1 MAKKK
6 IIFLNRYFYPD
17 DSDNSQLLADLAFHL
32 ADQDHIVYVITSR
45 QRFDNTNANLDARTI
60 TRGVNI
66 YRVWTSSFGRA
77 NLLGRA
83 FDYSSFYLSA
93 SWTLFRLAHKGDL
106 VVAKTDPPL
115 ISICA
120 AYICKLRR
128 AQLINWL
135 QILFP
140 EVAGALDMKKFSDK
154 TYHYIK
160 KIRNSSLRRARKNV
174 VLGDS
179 MKRILWANRI
189 NPSKIRVIHNWADEK
204 AIKPVEPEDNYL
216 RRSWGLNKKFVV
228 GYSGGMG
235 RAHNFDVIM
244 SAAEKLRDNKQ
255 IHFLFIG
262 GGAQLKS
269 LQLFVVDKMLENV
282 MFQPNQE
289 HDQLAVS
296 LSVADVH
303 LISLKPSL
311 EGLIVPSKF
320 YGITAVG
327 RPAIYIGDQIGEIAS
342 IVQETSCGYALDS
355 DDTDGLVESIS
366 SLADDTDLCRGM
378 GIEARKLFDQRFT
391 KSRALADWTQLLTG

>member
-1 MAKKK
+1 MEKKK

-17 DSDNSQLLADLAFHL
+17 HSATSQLLTDLAFHL
-32 ADQDHIVYVITSR
+32 AAQDQIIYVITSR
-45 QRFDNTNANLDARTI
+45 QRYDDANANLDARTI

-83 FDYSSFYLSA
+83 FDYFSFYLSA

-135 QILFP
+135 QDLFP
-140 EVAGALDMKKFSDK
+140 EVAGALGVKGFSDK

-160 KIRNSSLRRARKNV
+160 KFRNSSLRQARKNV

-179 MKRILWANRI
+179 MKKVLWANRI
-189 NPSKIRVIHNWADEK
+189 NPSKIKVIHNWADEK
-204 AIKPVEPEDNYL
+204 AIKPVKPDENFL
-216 RRSWGLNKKFVV
+216 RRSWGLDKKFVV
-228 GYSGGMG
+228 GYSGNMG
-235 RAHNFDVIM
+235 RAHDLEVIM
-244 SAAEKLRDNKQ
+244 AAAEKLKDNKQ

-262 GGAQLKS
+262 GGAQLQS
-269 LQLFVVDKMLENV
+269 LQKVVIDSGLENV
-282 MFQPNQE
+282 MFQPYQE
-289 HDQLAVS
+289 GDQLAVS

-320 YGITAVG
+320 YGIAAVG
-327 RPAIYIGDQIGEIAS
+327 RPAIYLGDQIGEIAC
-342 IVQETSCGYALDS
+342 IIQEASCGYALDS
-355 DDTDGLVESIS
+355 DDVDGLVESIS
-366 SLADDTDLCRGM
+366 SLANDPDLCRGM
-378 GIEARKLFDQRFT
+378 GIEARKLFEQRFT
-391 KSRALADWTQLLTG
+391 KSLALDAWTQLLTS